1 MGFNISRKTIAKYLG
16 YRGQALDGPTDELV
30 TQALAELECVAPRHV
45 LARLPLSLHGDVAQ
59 VGNIVFGSKSLSKH
73 LAGCREAVLLAATL
87 GVQADQMI
95 RKASIS
101 HMSRAVVLQACAA
114 AKLEGYLNATC
125 AELAQELQKEGLY
138 LTPRFSPGYGD
149 LSLDC
154 QQELLDVLEA
164 GKRIGLSLTA
174 GKMLAPTK
182 SVTAVMGISPE
193 RQGACIQ
200 TCAHCPNTACPFR
213 EE

>member
-1 MGFNISRKTIAKYLG
+1 MEVSRKTIAKYLG
-16 YRGQALDGPTDELV
+16 YRGQSLDGPTDELV
-30 TQALAELECVAPRHV
+30 TRALAELESVTPRHV
-45 LARLPLSLHGDVAQ
+45 LARFSLALHGDTAQ
-59 VGNIVFGSKSLSKH
+59 VGNITFESASLAGH
-73 LAGCREAVLLAATL
+73 LAGCHEAVLLASTL

-95 RKASIS
+95 RRASLS

-114 AKLEGYLNATC
+114 AKLEGYLNVTC
-125 AELAQELQKEGLY
+125 AALAQELKKEGMY

-154 QQELLDVLEA
+154 QQELLDILEA
-164 GKRIGLSLTA
+164 GKHIGLSLTT

-182 SVTAVMGISPE
+182 SVTAVIGISPE
-193 RQGACIQ
+193 RQSACIQ
-200 TCAHCPNTACPFR
+200 TCARCPNTACPFR